1 MNALSLKT
9 LLLVLA
15 ILLFIVAV
23 IDDTGSDW
31 IPLGLAVDG
40 CRPPRLGSR
49 LGPQHRRIS
58 QLRTIEGRVS
68 GPQSR

>member
-15 ILLFIVAV
+15 ILFFIIAV
-23 IDDTGSDW
+23 VDDTGGDW
-31 IPLGLAVDG
+31 IAIGLAVLSAALLVSEAG
-40 CRPPRLGSR
+40 WGRNIGGSR
-49 LGPQHRRIS
+49 S
-58 QLRTIEGRVS
+58 STIEGRVS